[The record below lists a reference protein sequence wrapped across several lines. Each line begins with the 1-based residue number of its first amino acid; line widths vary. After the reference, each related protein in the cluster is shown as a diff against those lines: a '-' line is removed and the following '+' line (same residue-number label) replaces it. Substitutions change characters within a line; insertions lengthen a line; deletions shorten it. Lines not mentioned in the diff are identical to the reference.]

1 MIIRNNQGV
10 LFNSLSSVGG
20 NNTQSS
26 IVGRVYHVVID
37 KNSPGFY
44 GDWTNIGNV
53 YYISPNKPVP
63 SDINDESLKKL
74 NFAKPLFPFNSYI
87 PLIEELVLLVD
98 LPSSNSSDVTDQ
110 KQIYYLS
117 PINLFNNINHNSQ
130 AVFNVKENNSIK
142 LGKSIEEK
150 ELINSLMP
158 FEGDHIL
165 YGRWGQGLRLGS
177 TLKFNETENFW
188 SKIGN
193 NGDPITLLVNGYNF
207 PKNSVMPYVEDINRD
222 DSSIYLTS
230 TQIIPLEVSR
240 LVDPNP
246 STSPLNPNKYSNS
259 QIIISSNRITLNSK
273 KDEIMLYSGTNIE
286 LSASQVIHLNSSNS
300 ILLNSPKIYL
310 GVKSTGKTPTE
321 PVLLGAKTVEL
332 LSKLL
337 EALNEFSSNIR
348 HSPPGSKG
356 FNSFNFHAAILFGRL
371 NILRGSLNNI
381 YSETVFVS
389 K

>member
-1 MIIRNNQGV
+1 MIVRNNQGI

-20 NNTQSS
+20 NNNQSS
-26 IVGRVYHVVID
+26 IVGRVYHIVID

-98 LPSSNSSDVTDQ
+98 LPSSNSSDITDQ

-117 PINLFNNINHNSQ
+117 PINLFNNTNHNSQ

-142 LGKSIEEK
+142 LGDTIEEK
-150 ELINSLMP
+150 ETISSLMP

-207 PKNSVMPYVEDINRD
+207 PKDSVMPYIEDINRD

-246 STSPLNPNKYSNS
+246 LTSPLNPNKYSNS
-259 QIIISSNRITLNSK
+259 QIIVSSNRITLNSK
-273 KDEIMLYSGTNIE
+273 KDEIMLHSGTNIE

>member
-1 MIIRNNQGV
+1 MATIVRNNQGV

-20 NNTQSS
+20 SNIQSS

-44 GDWTNIGNV
+44 GDWSNIGNV
-53 YYISPNKPVP
+53 YYVSPNKPVP
-63 SDINDESLKKL
+63 SDISDESLKKL
-74 NFAKPLFPFNSYI
+74 NFAKPLFPFSSYI

-98 LPSSNSSDVTDQ
+98 LPSSNSSDITDQ

-117 PINLFNNINHNSQ
+117 PINLFNSTNHNSQ
-130 AVFNVKENNSIK
+130 AVFNVKEGNSIK
-142 LGKSIEEK
+142 LGESIEEK
-150 ELINSLMP
+150 ETINSLLP

-165 YGRWGQGLRLGS
+165 YGRWGQGLRLSS

-188 SKIGN
+188 SRTGN

-207 PKNSVMPYVEDINRD
+207 PKNSVTPYIEDINKD

-230 TQIIPLEVSR
+230 TQIIPIEVSR
-240 LVDPNP
+240 LIDSNP
-246 STSPLNPNKYSNS
+246 LTSPLNPNKYSNS

-286 LSASQVIHLNSSNS
+286 LSASQIIHLNSNSS

-321 PVLLGAKTVEL
+321 PVLLGAKTVDL

-337 EALNEFSSNIR
+337 EALNNFASDIR
-348 HSPPGSKG
+348 NSRSPYAYSI
-356 FNSFNFHAAILFGRL
+356 HAATLFGKL
-371 NILRGSLNNI
+371 NTLRGKLNDI

>member
-1 MIIRNNQGV
+1 MIVR
-10 LFNSLSSVGG
+10 NSLGTLYNNLNTSGGG
-20 NNTQSS
+20 NIQSS
-26 IVGRVYHVVID
+26 TTGRVFHIIID
-37 KNSPGFY
+37 ENSIGY
-44 GDWTNIGNV
+44 TDWSSIGTV
-53 YYISPNKPVP
+53 YFTGLVETPPTFP
-63 SDINDESLKKL
+63 LTPDILSQYSY
-74 NFAKPLFPFNSYI
+74 AKPFLSFNSYI
-87 PLIEELVLLVD
+87 PLIDELILILD
-98 LPSSNSSDVTDQ
+98 LPPANSSEVQ
-110 KQIYYLS
+110 NAKQLYYLS
-117 PINLFNNINHNSQ
+117 SINLFNSVNHNSQ
-130 AVFNVKENNSIK
+130 GVYNVDRNNNIN
-142 LGKSIEEK
+142 LGNNIEEVSNVRN
-150 ELINSLMP
+150 LYP
-158 FEGDHIL
+158 FEGDHIS
-165 YGRWGQGLRLGS
+165 YGRWGQSLRFSS

-193 NGDPITLLVNGYNF
+193 NGDPITLLVNGHKF
-207 PKNSVMPYVEDINRD
+207 PNNTLKPYVENINRD

-240 LVDPNP
+240 LIDPNP
-246 STSPLNPNKYSNS
+246 ITSPINPTKYSNS
-259 QIIISSNRITLNSK
+259 QIILSSNRITLNSR
-273 KDEIMLYSGTNIE
+273 KDEIMLHSGTNIE